1 MPQDLYSVLEVPRG
15 AEANEIRKS
24 YLLLSRKYHPDKSSP
39 EKREE
44 NEAKFKEISRAYE
57 VLSDDQKRSYYD
69 QTGEVPGEGGG
80 GGGGG
85 GMPPGFG
92 MGGGMPFPFDIG
104 GLFGMFGGGAGRGP
118 GGPGGMRGGRR
129 PGKAPARKTQI
140 PLTLKDFYYGRTL
153 QIHLERQRFCSS
165 CKGEGALNVKACEH
179 CGGSGVKRQFIQMGP
194 GMMMD
199 ASGPCAPCQGAGKSK
214 GDACSNCKGAK
225 FVKQDKSLE
234 LVINKGMKHGDVITF
249 PGESSQQED
258 WTEAGDVLVE
268 VVAADEDSGWER
280 AGDNLQHRIGLTL
293 GESLC
298 GKTVK
303 LDGHPGFPDGLY
315 IHIPAGVVNRQEIT
329 VEGCGM
335 PRSVGSGFGDAILVL
350 TVLATKE
357 ERVLLESQKETLQGI
372 FRVGEGDVVPSTA
385 QLKYAKPLVY

>member
-1 MPQDLYSVLEVPRG
+1 MSKDLYSILEVPRG
-15 AEANEIRKS
+15 AEPNEIRKS
-24 YLLLSRKYHPDKSSP
+24 YLLLSRKYHPDKAAP

-57 VLSDDQKRSYYD
+57 VLSDEQKKSYYD
-69 QTGEVPGEGGG
+69 QTGEIPGEGGG

-85 GMPPGFG
+85 GMPPGFP
-92 MGGGMPFPFDIG
+92 GGMPFPFDIG
-104 GLFGMFGGGAGRGP
+104 GLFGMFGGGRGGPAGP
-118 GGPGGMRGGRR
+118 GMMRGRR

-140 PLTLKDFYYGRTL
+140 PLTLKDFYFGRTL
-153 QIHLERQRFCSS
+153 QIHISRQRFCTS
-165 CKGEGALNVKACEH
+165 CKGEGALNVKPCEG
-179 CGGSGVKRQFIQMGP
+179 CKGAGMCRRILQMGP

-199 ASGPCAPCQGAGKSK
+199 ASGPCTDCQGSGKAK
-214 GDACSNCKGAK
+214 GDPCSNCNGSK

-234 LVINKGMKHGDVITF
+234 LLITKGMKHGDTVTF

-268 VVAADEDSGWER
+268 LVAADEDSGWER

-298 GKTVK
+298 GKTVR
-303 LDGHPGFPDGLY
+303 LDGHPGYPDGLFV
-315 IHIPAGVVNRQEIT
+315 HIPAGVVNRQEIT

-335 PRSVGSGFGDAILVL
+335 PRSIGSGFGDAILVL
-350 TVLATKE
+350 TVLATKD
-357 ERVLLESQKETLQGI
+357 ERILLESQKETLQGI
-372 FRVGEGDVVPSTA
+372 FRVGQGEAVPPTA